1 MIICYNAFTIF
12 KKEFCKMIKK
22 SKKCLALS
30 LFLANLVPYM
40 GSPGV
45 SAVKGN
51 EGSIE
56 SSNHENSRTV
66 SLCYQR
72 SGYGGIV
79 RLLLQICTD
88 GMLDKTSLAKLIKE
102 AFEKC
107 DSLIERDRTQCN
119 LKKNVLT
126 KSNLEKLHKNLSND
140 NVSLDDLGLIA
151 YLLSNL
157 QHSLSL
163 EELNWLLQRVG

>member
-1 MIICYNAFTIF
+1 
-12 KKEFCKMIKK
+12 MIKK

-30 LFLANLVPYM
+30 LFLANLVPFM

-56 SSNHENSRTV
+56 LSNCTDSCTV
-66 SLCYQR
+66 FLCYQR
-72 SGYGGIV
+72 SGYGAIG
-79 RLLLQICTD
+79 RLLFQLYTD
-88 GMLDKTSLAKLIKE
+88 GMLNETSLTELIEE

-107 DSLIERDRTQCN
+107 DSLIERDITQRN
-119 LKKNVLT
+119 LKKNALT
-126 KSNLEKLHKNLSND
+126 KSNLEKLREDLLTG
-140 NVSLDDLGLIA
+140 NVSLEDLGLIV

-157 QHSLSL
+157 RHSLSL
-163 EELNWLLQRVG
+163 EELNWLLQKVKENSSTLDANLVTKL